1 MGLPRE
7 KKIRIVQEILACLV
21 CCLFPTWMRFVK
33 RLFQLSF
40 CSNGLFRKETG
51 NLDESLGFT
60 GYLCSIYPV
69 FDVFLSTSVYC
80 SPHFGWNL
88 WKYHFAPPNPNPTAF
103 YLLAWKAP
111 LQKGGAQ
118 NLKLNEETE
127 SQKARICHFLL
138 MLIPSLNNANL
149 SQAKYDLQVFF
160 HQSTPSSS
168 ENE

>member
-88 WKYHFAPPNPNPTAF
+88 WKYHFAPPKPQPHCFLPPGMESPSPKRRGSKFKTKWGNWVPESPDLSF
-103 YLLAWKAP
+103 PPDVHSLLE
-111 LQKGGAQ
+111 QC
-118 NLKLNEETE
+118 E
-127 SQKARICHFLL
+127 S
-138 MLIPSLNNANL
+138 
-149 SQAKYDLQVFF
+149 
-160 HQSTPSSS
+160 
-168 ENE
+168 